1 MKKRF
6 VLSLFFIFI
15 IVLHTE
21 CKSKSYK
28 IEIERGIKTIHNFK
42 SVWKNKGKI
51 KLKLSKK
58 INFKK
63 LSKRPWD
70 FVLDKRGNKY
80 VLTES
85 LGNNLQKYEIIKF
98 DSNWKYIKKFE
109 KKKEDLYEFIR
120 PRGLIIDKNSNLY
133 IIDDGSMMVYKFN
146 PEGKYQ
152 GNIKITYSS
161 DKGCILSTG
170 EIILIGRSFYS
181 KRYGI
186 LETKNPTML
195 VKINSKGK
203 ILKKFVKCKKYSN
216 SDLLYLAN
224 EIDFDIDEEDNIY
237 VTFEHQNRIEKYTPE
252 GKLLFSA
259 TRMLNYKVIHKI
271 PDKKYFIEFP
281 KLTFVSLDISID
293 SKKRLWVTT
302 FKKQPE
308 NQGTRAS
315 TLRDHKILKFE
326 IFNSEGI
333 LLGEIPVPVRFR
345 KKRIYKTDL
354 YLVDPYFEMSIYD
367 YKIVSF

>member
-1 MKKRF
+1 M
-6 VLSLFFIFI
+6 
-15 IVLHTE
+15 IVFHPE

-28 IEIERGIKTIHNFK
+28 IEIKKGIKTIHNFK
-42 SVWKNKGKI
+42 PVWKNKEKI

-70 FVLDKRGNKY
+70 FVQDKKGNKY
-80 VLTES
+80 VLIENF
-85 LGNNLQKYEIIKF
+85 GNSLQKYEIIKF

-109 KKKEDLYEFIR
+109 KKRGDPYEFVR
-120 PRGLIIDKNSNLY
+120 ARGLIIDKKSNVY
-133 IIDDGSMMVYKFN
+133 VIDNGTMAIYKFN
-146 PEGKYQ
+146 PEGEFQ
-152 GNIKITYSS
+152 GTIKINYSS
-161 DKGCILSTG
+161 ERGRILSSG
-170 EIILIGRSFYS
+170 EIVLIGRSFYS

-186 LETKNPTML
+186 LKTENPTML
-195 VKINSKGK
+195 IKINSNGE
-203 ILKKFVKCKKYSN
+203 ILKKFVKCKKYNN

-259 TRMLNYKVIHKI
+259 TRILNYEVIHKTLN
-271 PDKKYFIEFP
+271 KKYFTEFP

-308 NQGTRAS
+308 SQGTRAS
-315 TLRDHKILKFE
+315 TLMDHKILKFE

-345 KKRIYKTDL
+345 KKRIYNTDL
-354 YLVDPYFEMSIYD
+354 YLIDPYFEMSIYD